1 MRYGPTGVLG
11 LDFAT
16 TWRAAAGRL
25 RLPVRLRPHAAA
37 LLRPG
42 SKKGSTDARPRCAAR
57 AAASGWI
64 RGGRDL
70 VHNTHIRTSMS
81 YLRRPGTGGV
91 TQSESRGTRACAA
104 RSRGAVA
111 ARSRARIS

>member
-16 TWRAAAGRL
+16 TGAPRLGGSGCRCACGLAAKKAAPMRGLAAGSCGCQQ
-25 RLPVRLRPHAAA
+25 PAGYV
-37 LLRPG
+37 G
-42 SKKGSTDARPRCAAR
+42 
-57 AAASGWI
+57 

-91 TQSESRGTRACAA
+91 TQSESGMRACAA